1 MFQGVLFTMQ
11 YRNMALI
18 TKYFLRHP
26 NLSYKGLWQHQNAG
40 EVMVM
45 GHLASN
51 GLHVQR
57 NKVREAIHAVDPEGV
72 RERSQKPIRRRVYS
86 VPFPNYVWHI
96 DRNHKLV
103 RWRLVVHHGIDG
115 YGRMAV
121 FAKCSPNNRA
131 ETVHSLFTGA
141 IPRYGRPL
149 RIRTDYGG
157 ENVDIWRDMI
167 TARPEESKPVLVGKS
182 VHNQRIE
189 RHNCALNEQVMSRF
203 RGEFYQLESEGVVNV
218 NNDTDILC
226 LHYVYLQRINQA
238 IDEFVAAHNNHRI
251 STERNRTPQQL
262 FWCNIHMADYHQGV
276 FARTRLPA

>member
-1 MFQGVLFTMQ
+1 MFQGALFTMQ

-18 TKYFLRHP
+18 TKLFLRHP

-72 RERSQKPIRRRVYS
+72 GEWSQKPIRRQVYS

-131 ETVHSLFTGA
+131 
-141 IPRYGRPL
+141 PL
-149 RIRTDYGG
+149 IVYWG
-157 ENVDIWRDMI
+157 NSKIW
-167 TARPEESKPVLVGKS
+167 
-182 VHNQRIE
+182 
-189 RHNCALNEQVMSRF
+189 
-203 RGEFYQLESEGVVNV
+203 
-218 NNDTDILC
+218 
-226 LHYVYLQRINQA
+226 QA
-238 IDEFVAAHNNHRI
+238 
-251 STERNRTPQQL
+251 T
-262 FWCNIHMADYHQGV
+262 
-276 FARTRLPA
+276 